1 MPLPSSFVGTSS
13 EPRVAEVDPR
23 WSMAYAA
30 ALDDLAPCYMDTRAA
45 RHFLAHPMFP
55 VCIEWPVAVAMGQR
69 LQGKGMTLDEFR
81 RSVHA
86 THDVT
91 IHRPIRP
98 PEKLITHATVVAVE
112 RRRPGAYQVTR
123 LETVD
128 ESGAPVCTSMYGSIY
143 RGVDVSGDD
152 KPLTTKSDPPHASA
166 VTTQPRAGA
175 KVRVAGGLAHTYT
188 ECAQIWNP
196 IHTDIKVA
204 RNAGLPALILHGT
217 ATLALA
223 VSRIVHSEAGG
234 DPSRIA
240 RIAGRF
246 TGMVLMPS
254 DISVRT
260 LSREPFES
268 AELIHFDV
276 LTQSGEPAIS
286 NGAVVLRRLTPRR
299 RGAWPSRESQSSD
312 RKQGG

>member
-1 MPLPSSFVGTSS
+1 MPLPSSFIGTSS
-13 EPRVAEVDPR
+13 EPRVAEIDPR

-30 ALDDLAPCYMDTRAA
+30 ALDDLMSCYMDTRAPQQ
-45 RHFLAHPMFP
+45 FLAHPMFS
-55 VCIEWPVAVAMGQR
+55 VCIEWPVVVALGQR
-69 LQGKGMTLDEFR
+69 LQSMGMRLDEFR
-81 RSVHA
+81 RGVHA

-98 PEKLITHATVVAVE
+98 PEKLTTLATIVAVE

-123 LETVD
+123 LETTD

-143 RGVDVSGDD
+143 RRVDVTGED
-152 KPLTTKSDPPHASA
+152 KPLITKSDLPRANDS
-166 VTTQPRAGA
+166 VKQPRAEA
-175 KVRVAGGLAHTYT
+175 KVHVAGGLAHTYT

-204 RNAGLPALILHGT
+204 RDAGLPALILHGT

-234 DPSRIA
+234 DPSRVA

-246 TGMVLMPS
+246 NAMVLMPS
-254 DISVRT
+254 DITVRT
-260 LSREPFES
+260 LSREPFDG
-268 AELIHFDV
+268 ADLVHFDV
-276 LTQSGEPAIS
+276 LTQDGEPAIS
-286 NGAVVLRRLTPRR
+286 TGAILLRRP
-299 RGAWPSRESQSSD
+299 GIA
-312 RKQGG
+312 